1 MPQTRVRKV
10 LIRPVLK
17 KIDLL
22 TSKGN
27 SPPQRAVARLTKVS
41 ETSVRRAIK
50 VLGKQKRR
58 KMQVNQLTEKH
69 KKNRRLTCKIIYVNY
84 LTKDKSDFLVSL
96 DEELFSLKIPTV
108 REKFTVQPKK
118 KIIPED

>member
-27 SPPQRAVARLTKVS
+27 SPPQRAVARLSKVS
-41 ETSVRRAIK
+41 ETNVRRAIK
-50 VLGKQKRR
+50 ILGQPKRR
-58 KMQVNQLTEKH
+58 KIQVNQLTGKH
-69 KKNRRLTCKIIYVNY
+69 KKNSRLTCKKN
-84 LTKDKSDFLVSL
+84 
-96 DEELFSLKIPTV
+96 
-108 REKFTVQPKK
+108 
-118 KIIPED
+118 